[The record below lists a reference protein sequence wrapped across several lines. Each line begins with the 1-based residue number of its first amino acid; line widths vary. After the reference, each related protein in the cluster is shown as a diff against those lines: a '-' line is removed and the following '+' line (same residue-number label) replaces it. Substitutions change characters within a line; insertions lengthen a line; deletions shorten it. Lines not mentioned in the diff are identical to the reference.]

1 MIVVGI
7 SGTPASTGTVAELST
22 LPLILPPGGPILATY
37 QTNHFNSLMRKIES
51 LMNAAITDSRDWRSA
66 NTEVRNSD
74 GISYVYLHGNLIAEV
89 DNDGIKLY
97 DGGWQSNTTKSRLN
111 AILSEHGIAGEGVF
125 QKNFQWFI
133 RLYNGTEFF
142 TTKFTSGMR
151 LGALTTAD
159 LLV

>member
-1 MIVVGI
+1 
-7 SGTPASTGTVAELST
+7 
-22 LPLILPPGGPILATY
+22 
-37 QTNHFNSLMRKIES
+37 MRKIES
-51 LMNAAITDSRDWRSA
+51 LMNAAITDSKDWRSA
-66 NTEVRNSD
+66 NTEVTNID
-74 GISYVYLHGNLIAEV
+74 GVSYVYLHGNLIAEV
-89 DNDGIKLY
+89 DDNGLKLY

-111 AILSEHGIAGEGVF
+111 AILSEHGIAGESVF

-151 LGALTTAD
+151 LGALATSD